1 MSGEDEIRE
10 EVKNELEEMR
20 QRIAE
25 LEILVERRKH
35 AEKCLAEA
43 MTLLIGKVGVRKDGE

>member
-1 MSGEDEIRE
+1 MGDEDKIKE

-25 LEILVERRKH
+25 LEILVDKRKH
-35 AEKCLAEA
+35 AEKCWAEA
-43 MTLLIGKVGVRKDGE
+43 MAILVEKVGVSKDGE

>member
-20 QRIAE
+20 QRITE
-25 LEILVERRKH
+25 LEIMKEKRKH
-35 AEKCLAEA
+35 AEKCWAEVMA
-43 MTLLIGKVGVRKDGE
+43 LLIGKAGARRDRD